1 MTRDGLHT
9 TPHNESKVEAREQS
23 SDPKPK
29 KNSKLEGHGKK
40 KGCLEEEGGVGE
52 GVGMKEVTL
61 HSFNG

>member
-1 MTRDGLHT
+1 MTRDGLHR
-9 TPHNESKVEAREQS
+9 TPHNESEMEAREQS

-40 KGCLEEEGGVGE
+40 KGCLGGREGC
-52 GVGMKEVTL
+52 GMKEAIL